1 MISLIMLKKI
11 ESDIIK
17 LMNKWRNDGQVVG
30 LNNPEGD
37 AEKIFFCFWNNM
49 LALAEISHG
58 DYNFHRWT
66 SKSAEKYSVK

>member
-37 AEKIFFCFWNNM
+37 AEKKFLLFLEQYARSCRNIAWR
-49 LALAEISHG
+49 L
-58 DYNFHRWT
+58 
-66 SKSAEKYSVK
+66 